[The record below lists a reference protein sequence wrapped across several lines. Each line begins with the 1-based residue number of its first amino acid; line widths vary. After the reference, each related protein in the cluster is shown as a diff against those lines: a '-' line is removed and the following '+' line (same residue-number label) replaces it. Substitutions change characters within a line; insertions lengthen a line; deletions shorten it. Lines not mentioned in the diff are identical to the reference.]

1 MYSVRKNAGVFLE
14 IQKECGN
21 FDTYIWGFLVGTT
34 KTGSMEDISVSI
46 SKDLKK
52 RGMTFVGPTIIYS
65 YMQAIG
71 MFDPHENTCYR
82 HHLCSNSFPD
92 SVGAET
98 LKKVGVFPLRKKRVP
113 NEETDMI
120 YEGGCLC
127 GDTTY
132 EAKGEPINPHLC
144 SCTMC
149 QKSSGAPTV
158 GWVEFPLSDF
168 KWTKAQPKLYRS
180 SEKTD
185 RCSCER
191 CGGLLGTYNE
201 GFSNICLTI
210 STMNNP
216 SLIVP
221 GKQHSYIESKPSWW
235 QPKVVLSDKGSK
247 RKKLDRDDSDNPE
260 VCPTPKEL
268 R

>member
-1 MYSVRKNAGVFLE
+1 MQRR
-14 IQKECGN
+14 
-21 FDTYIWGFLVGTT
+21 D
-34 KTGSMEDISVSI
+34 EDNISLYV
-46 SKDLKK
+46 
-52 RGMTFVGPTIIYS
+52 
-65 YMQAIG
+65 
-71 MFDPHENTCYR
+71 
-82 HHLCSNSFPD
+82 
-92 SVGAET
+92 
-98 LKKVGVFPLRKKRVP
+98 
-113 NEETDMI
+113 
-120 YEGGCLC
+120 GGCLC

-158 GWVEFPLSDF
+158 GWVEFSLTDF

-185 RCSCER
+185 RCSCAR

-201 GFSNICLTI
+201 GFGNICLTI

-216 SLIVP
+216 SSIVP

-235 QPKVVLSDKGSK
+235 QPKVVPAVETVMNTVTNFISN
-247 RKKLDRDDSDNPE
+247 NP
-260 VCPTPKEL
+260 VPSLLVLGGFFAATAIMLNKIGPCPDQPSPPSYGF
-268 R
+268 